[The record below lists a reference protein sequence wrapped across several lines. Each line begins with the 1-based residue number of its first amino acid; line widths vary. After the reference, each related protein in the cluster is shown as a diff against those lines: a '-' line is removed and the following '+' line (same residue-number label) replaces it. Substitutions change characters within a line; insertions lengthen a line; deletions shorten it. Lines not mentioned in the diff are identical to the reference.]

1 MGLLDDSNFKI
12 SLTSLQIISDLLD
25 RFAEQARASPDLRTS
40 PRDLDRLAEHAA
52 APTPSR
58 PLPPSPISS
67 PRTPHT
73 VRPPLLTLT
82 PLPPTAPRGRGG
94 ARRAP
99 SSPPRPRPVG
109 PRR

>member
-52 APTPSR
+52 ARTPSR
-58 PLPPSPISS
+58 PPPSRALAH
-67 PRTPHT
+67 RTPC
-73 VRPPLLTLT
+73 
-82 PLPPTAPRGRGG
+82 
-94 ARRAP
+94 ARP
-99 SSPPRPRPVG
+99 SSP
-109 PRR
+109 